1 MESLKRS
8 QILANST
15 YRVIRPFSVIEEYL
29 LQVQQ
34 VIREQLYGHPQTA
47 GIERLIA
54 HIRSRSGKMLRP
66 GLVLLSGL
74 CAQRGQAH
82 CGQVC
87 DEHIKVAAI
96 FEIIHEATLLHDD
109 VIDGADKRRGQ
120 QALNKLHGNES
131 AVLLGDF
138 LLSKV
143 FSMSAQLR
151 SDVSVVIASAAGRM
165 CQGELNQN
173 LQKRNW
179 HLTQQQYIEIIADKT
194 AEIFRS
200 CCQIGA
206 RLGGAEEDTAQKLG
220 DYGLNLGIA
229 FQISDDLLD
238 IVGDEG
244 KAGKTLGTDFVETK
258 PTLPLIHLLGS
269 VDDSRRTGIINIVGS
284 SEPKARG
291 ELAELL
297 ADNGSIEY
305 SMVCLRQYVR
315 QAIESLESLPAG
327 AAKTALIDTAEF
339 VAARAGK

>member
-1 MESLKRS
+1 MGSPKQS
-8 QILANST
+8 QILTNGL
-15 YRVIRPFSVIEEYL
+15 YRVIRPFSIIEEYL

-34 VIREQLYGHPQTA
+34 VISEQLCEHPQSA

-54 HIRSRSGKMLRP
+54 HIRSQSGKMLRP
-66 GLVLLSGL
+66 GLVLLSSL
-74 CAQRGQAH
+74 C
-82 CGQVC
+82 CGKVV
-87 DEHIKVAAI
+87 DEHIRVAAI

-109 VIDGADKRRGQ
+109 VIDEADKRRGQ
-120 QALNKLHGNES
+120 QALNRLHGNES

-151 SDVSVVIASAAGRM
+151 SDVSGAIASAAGRT

-173 LQKRNW
+173 LQKQNW
-179 HLTQQQYIEIIADKT
+179 RLTQQQYIEIISDKT

-206 RLGGAEEDTAQKLG
+206 RLGGAGEDMAKNLG

-229 FQISDDLLD
+229 FQIADDLLD
-238 IVGDEG
+238 ITGDEE
-244 KAGKTLGTDFVETK
+244 KVGKTLGTDFAETK

-269 VDDSRRTGIINIVGS
+269 VDDRQRTVIIGLAES
-284 SEPKARG
+284 SEPGAKS
-291 ELAELL
+291 ELAALL

-305 SMVCLRQYVR
+305 STGCVRQYVR
-315 QAIESLESLPAG
+315 QAIESLESLPDCE
-327 AAKTALIDTAEF
+327 AKSALVDTAEF
-339 VAARAGK
+339 VAARAEK